1 MSEIEQLSSITPQ
14 RIEEI
19 RLQMVK
25 FATLQLKDPDLA
37 EDVVQESLA
46 SAYKN
51 AHSFRGQAA
60 LKTWIFA
67 ILKNKIIDLIKYRKR
82 TVNVSDLIEEESPNQ
97 FFDHTGYW
105 SSDTYEPKE
114 PKEWEDVGQI
124 TYKKEFWAIF
134 DICLNK
140 LPAQQAR
147 VFMMREHL
155 DMGSEQICLECD
167 ISTANLHVILHR
179 ARLRLQ
185 ACLAKNWFEGEK

>member
-1 MSEIEQLSSITPQ
+1 MSKIEQLSSITPQ

-114 PKEWEDVGQI
+114 WEDVGQI

-155 DMGSEQICLECD
+155 DMGSEQICLEYD

>member
-1 MSEIEQLSSITPQ
+1 MSKIEQLSSITPQ

-51 AHSFRGQAA
+51 ANSFREQAA

-105 SSDTYEPKE
+105 SSDTYE

>member
-97 FFDHTGYW
+97 FFYHTGYW
-105 SSDTYEPKE
+105 SSDTYE

>member
-51 AHSFRGQAA
+51 ARSFRGQAA

-105 SSDTYEPKE
+105 SSDTYE

>member
-1 MSEIEQLSSITPQ
+1 MSEVEQLNSITPK

-19 RLQMVK
+19 RLQMMK
-25 FATLQLKDPDLA
+25 FAILKLKDADLA
-37 EDVVQESLA
+37 EDVVQEALV

-67 ILKNKIIDLIKYRKR
+67 ILKNKIIDLIKQRKR
-82 TVNVSDLIEEESPNQ
+82 LVNISELVEEESPNQ
-97 FFDHTGYW
+97 FFDQTGYW
-105 SSDTYEPKE
+105 AADNYQ
-114 PKEWEDVGQI
+114 PKEWQDVNQLN
-124 TYKKEFWAIF
+124 YKKGFWAIF

-147 VFMMREHL
+147 IFMMREHL
-155 DMGSEQICLECD
+155 ELTSEQICQECE

-179 ARLRLQ
+179 ARLQLQ
-185 ACLAKNWFEGEK
+185 ACLTKNWFDGEKD

>member
-114 PKEWEDVGQI
+114 WEDVGQI

-155 DMGSEQICLECD
+155 DMGSERICLECD

>member
-82 TVNVSDLIEEESPNQ
+82 TVNVSGLIEEESPNQ

-105 SSDTYEPKE
+105 SSDTYE

>member
-114 PKEWEDVGQI
+114 WEDVGQI

-134 DICLNK
+134 YICLNK

>member
-1 MSEIEQLSSITPQ
+1 MSKIEQLSSITPQ

-114 PKEWEDVGQI
+114 WEDVGQI

-140 LPAQQAR
+140 LPAQQTR

>member
-1 MSEIEQLSSITPQ
+1 MSQIEQLNSITPQ
-14 RIEEI
+14 KIEEI
-19 RLQMVK
+19 RLQMIK
-25 FATLQLKDPDLA
+25 FATLQLRDPDLA
-37 EDVVQESLA
+37 EDVVQEALM
-46 SAYKN
+46 SAYKS

-82 TVNVSDLIEEESPNQ
+82 TVNVSELMEEESPNQ
-97 FFDHTGYW
+97 FFDHSGYW
-105 SSDTYEPKE
+105 SSETYEPR
-114 PKEWEDVGQI
+114 EWEDVNQI

-155 DMGSEQICLECD
+155 EMSSEHICLECG
-167 ISTANLHVILHR
+167 ITTANLHVILHR
-179 ARLRLQ
+179 ARLQLQ
-185 ACLAKNWFEGEK
+185 ACLARNWFEGEKE

>member
-114 PKEWEDVGQI
+114 WEDVGQI

-134 DICLNK
+134 GICLNK

>member
-97 FFDHTGYW
+97 FFDYTGYW
-105 SSDTYEPKE
+105 SSDTYE

>member
-1 MSEIEQLSSITPQ
+1 MSKIEQLSSITPQ

-51 AHSFRGQAA
+51 THSFRGQAA

-105 SSDTYEPKE
+105 SSDTYE

>member
-114 PKEWEDVGQI
+114 WEDVGQI

-179 ARLRLQ
+179 ARLQLQ

>member
-1 MSEIEQLSSITPQ
+1 MSKIEQLSSITPQ

-19 RLQMVK
+19 HLQMVK

-114 PKEWEDVGQI
+114 WEDVGQI